1 MLRYYASEN
10 GVLKE
15 VDESRIDEAIWIDM
29 VAPNPDEADFMRRE
43 FEIDLQDIADC
54 LDPNERARV
63 EVADNYDLVVLRSLL
78 TSRATEDKMDTI
90 PVGIILTPEKII
102 TIRIGAT
109 FVGGEVTADLKRRPP
124 LATKEQVFVAVIRKI
139 IRDIV
144 RRIRPVER
152 RIAYIQ
158 ETILSAR
165 RREVAHGA
173 FTLSNSLILLNTSL
187 LSNLNAISM
196 LPKLRNLQTIKEMSD
211 VMDDIENDVAQL
223 YEMTTIY
230 RETMSNLLN
239 AYEFAESN
247 QLSTIMK
254 TLTTISLILILP
266 TLLASL
272 YGMNV
277 HLPFES
283 DPNAFW
289 IVIGL
294 SAIAVAGLWIVFRLK
309 HIL

>member
-1 MLRYYASEN
+1 MIRYYAPEH
-10 GVLKE
+10 GVLRE
-15 VDESRIDEAIWIDM
+15 VDDSRVEDALWIDL
-29 VAPNPDEADFMRRE
+29 VAPSPEEADMLSRK

-54 LDPNERARV
+54 LDPNEKSRV
-63 EVADNYDLVVLRSLL
+63 EVAEEYDLVVLRSIL
-78 TSRATEDKMDTI
+78 TNAADEDRIETI
-90 PVGIILTPEKII
+90 PIGIILTSQKVI

-109 FVGGEVTADLKRRPP
+109 FAGHEVTSDIKRRPP
-124 LATKEQVFVAVIRKI
+124 LGTKEDVFVAIIRRVIR
-139 IRDIV
+139 DME

-158 ETILSAR
+158 ETILTPGRRKVARSAF
-165 RREVAHGA
+165 A
-173 FTLSNSLILLNTSL
+173 LSNSLILLNTAL
-187 LSNLNAISM
+187 LSDLNAM
-196 LPKLRNLQTIKEMSD
+196 TLLPKVRNLQMMKDRTDIME
-211 VMDDIENDVAQL
+211 DIENDVAQL

-230 RETMSNLLN
+230 REIMTNVLN

-277 HLPFES
+277 PLPFED

-289 IVIGL
+289 IVIAL
-294 SAIAVAGLWIVFRLK
+294 SGVAVVILWAVFRLK
-309 HIL
+309 RIL

>member
-10 GVLKE
+10 SVLKE
-15 VDESRIDEAIWIDM
+15 VDESRLDEAVWIDM
-29 VAPNPDEADFMRRE
+29 IAPNPDEAEFMRRK

-63 EVADNYDLVVLRSLL
+63 EIADEYDLVVLRSLL
-78 TSRATEDKMDTI
+78 TNKAVEDRLDTI
-90 PVGIILTPEKII
+90 PIGLALTSEKVI

-124 LATKEQVFVAVIRKI
+124 LGTKEQVFIAIVRRI
-139 IRDIV
+139 IRDIE

-152 RIAYIQ
+152 RIAHIQ
-158 ETILSAR
+158 ETILSSR
-165 RREVAHGA
+165 RREIAQGA
-173 FTLSNSLILLNTSL
+173 FALSNNLIMLNTAL

-196 LPKLRNLQTIKEMSD
+196 LPKVRNLQIMKEMSD
-211 VMDDIENDVAQL
+211 VLDDIENDVAQL
-223 YEMTTIY
+223 YEMTTVY
-230 RETMSNLLN
+230 RETMSNLIN

-277 HLPFES
+277 NLPFES

-289 IVIGL
+289 IVICL
-294 SAIAVAGLWIVFRLK
+294 SAIAVAGLWIALRLK
-309 HIL
+309 RIL

>member
-1 MLRYYASEN
+1 MIRYYASEN
-10 GVLKE
+10 GAIKE
-15 VDESRIDEAIWIDM
+15 VDSSQLDRVIWIDLA
-29 VAPNPDEADFMRRE
+29 APSPDEADLMARQFD
-43 FEIDLQDIADC
+43 IDLQDIADC

-63 EVADNYDLVVLRSLL
+63 EIAEEYDLIVVRSIL
-78 TSRATEDKMDTI
+78 TDASDQDKIDTI
-90 PVGIILTPEKII
+90 PIGVILTAKTVI
-102 TIRIGAT
+102 TIRVGAT
-109 FVGGEVTADLKRRPP
+109 FLGAEVTSDLKRRPP
-124 LATKEQVFVAVIRKI
+124 ISSKEDVFLAITQRI
-139 IRDIV
+139 IRDIE

-152 RIAYIQ
+152 RVAYIQ
-158 ETILSAR
+158 ETILSTR
-165 RREVAHGA
+165 RREVAKGA
-173 FTLSNSLILLNTSL
+173 FALSNSLIVLNTAL
-187 LSNLNAISM
+187 LSDLNAISM
-196 LPKLRNLQTIKEMSD
+196 LPKVRNLRM
-211 VMDDIENDVAQL
+211 MDEKADLIEDIENDVAQL

-230 RETMSNLLN
+230 REVMANILN

-277 HLPFES
+277 SLPFEG

-294 SAIAVAGLWIVFRLK
+294 SAAAVAGLWIVFRLK

>member
-1 MLRYYASEN
+1 
-10 GVLKE
+10 
-15 VDESRIDEAIWIDM
+15 
-29 VAPNPDEADFMRRE
+29 
-43 FEIDLQDIADC
+43 
-54 LDPNERARV
+54 
-63 EVADNYDLVVLRSLL
+63 LL
-78 TSRATEDKMDTI
+78 TDSSNEDKIDTI
-90 PVGIILTPEKII
+90 PIGIILTSQNVI

-109 FVGGEVTADLKRRPP
+109 FAGSEVTSDLKRRPP
-124 LATKEQVFVAVIRKI
+124 LETKEDVFVAVIRRV
-139 IRDIV
+139 IRDMEH
-144 RRIRPVER
+144 RIRPVER
-152 RIAYIQ
+152 RIAHIQ
-158 ETILSAR
+158 ETILTAR
-165 RREVAHGA
+165 RRDVAEGA
-173 FTLSNSLILLNTSL
+173 FALSNSLILLNTAL
-187 LSNLNAISM
+187 LSDINAISM
-196 LPKLRNLQTIKEMSD
+196 LPKVRNFQMMKEKIDIMED
-211 VMDDIENDVAQL
+211 VENDVAQL

-230 RETMSNLLN
+230 REIMSNILN

-277 HLPFES
+277 SLPFEG

-294 SAIAVAGLWIVFRLK
+294 SAVAVAGLWFVLRFK

>member
-1 MLRYYASEN
+1 MLRYYASEK

-15 VDESRIDEAIWIDM
+15 VDRVRLEEAVWIDM
-29 VAPNPDEADFMRRE
+29 VAPSPGEADFMRQE

-63 EVADNYDLVVLRSLL
+63 ETAEEYDLVVLRSLL
-78 TSRATEDKMDTI
+78 TNKAVEDRLDTMPIGIMLTSRK
-90 PVGIILTPEKII
+90 VI

-124 LATKEQVFVAVIRKI
+124 LETKEEIFVAIIRRV
-139 IRDIV
+139 IRDIEH
-144 RRIRPVER
+144 RIRPVER
-152 RIAYIQ
+152 RITNIQ

-165 RREVAHGA
+165 RREVAQGA
-173 FTLSNSLILLNTSL
+173 FELSNSLILLNTAL

-196 LPKLRNLQTIKEMSD
+196 LPKVRNLQMMKEMAD
-211 VMDDIENDVAQL
+211 IMDDIENDVAQL

-230 RETMSNLLN
+230 RETMSNVLN

-277 HLPFES
+277 HLPFED

-289 IVIGL
+289 IVIGF

>member
-1 MLRYYASEN
+1 MLRYYASDK

-15 VDESRIDEAIWIDM
+15 VDGNQLDEAIWIDL
-29 VAPNPDEADFMRRE
+29 VAPNPEEADFMRRE
-43 FEIDLQDIADC
+43 FDIDLQDIADC

-63 EVADNYDLVVLRSLL
+63 EVAEEYDLIVLRSLL
-78 TSRATEDKMDTI
+78 ANKTVEGRLDTI
-90 PVGIILTPEKII
+90 PIGIILTSQKVI

-109 FVGGEVTADLKRRPP
+109 FVGGEVTADLKRRPR
-124 LATKEQVFVAVIRKI
+124 LDTKEQVFVEIIRRI
-139 IRDIV
+139 IRDIEH
-144 RRIRPVER
+144 RIRPVER
-152 RIAYIQ
+152 SIAHIQ

-165 RREVAHGA
+165 RREVAQGA
-173 FTLSNSLILLNTSL
+173 FALSNSLILLNTSL

-196 LPKLRNLQTIKEMSD
+196 LPKVRNLAMMKELSD

-230 RETMSNLLN
+230 RETTSNLLN

-277 HLPFES
+277 HLPFED

-294 SAIAVAGLWIVFRLK
+294 SAVAVAGLWVVFRLK